1 MTNLLVFLYL
11 GLLACLVG
19 AVIAALLLENV
30 PALTNAAVATLLAIA
45 PSVAVPFFG
54 ASIVPALDA
63 APLLSV
69 WIAGAGLLH
78 VIGMFGPYDSVWWW
92 DHVTHTLSA
101 SLLAAV
107 LYAILLV
114 TDPRIAVVGDGPI
127 VLVAGTVLCTIA
139 LGIVWEFLEL
149 FAREVGEQRGIDAVL
164 EFYGLRDTI
173 LDLGFDGVGAAIVI
187 ALDLRV
193 FVPLVEHD
201 PALAGTVLAAMV
213 VAGFLAVG
221 AISVWLERRRGGAAQ

>member
-19 AVIAALLLENV
+19 AVIAALLMENV
-30 PALTNAAVATLLAIA
+30 PALTNAAVATLLAIS
-45 PSVAVPFFG
+45 PSVAAPFFG
-54 ASIVPALDA
+54 APIAPALDV

-92 DHVTHTLSA
+92 DYVTHTLSA

-114 TDPRIAVVGDGPI
+114 TEPRIAVVGDGPI
-127 VLVAGTVLCTIA
+127 VLVGGTLSCTLA

-149 FAREVGEQRGIDAVL
+149 FAREVGEQRDIDAVL
-164 EFYGLRDTI
+164 EFYGLRDTV
-173 LDLGFDGVGAAIVI
+173 LDLGFDGVGAAIVV

-193 FVPLVEHD
+193 FVPLVERD
-201 PALAGTVLAAMV
+201 PALAGTALAVTVA
-213 VAGFLAVG
+213 AGFLAVG
-221 AISVWLERRRGGAAQ
+221 AISVWLERRHGAATR